1 MTVNHTPA
9 RSQTASVALIRNW
22 PVTFLS
28 ACFLPLLLA
37 LGFWQLDRAGE
48 KAAILSVIDARLG
61 AQPRKPADL
70 ETLQPFT
77 PVRLM
82 GFYTGE
88 LLYLDNRTRDG
99 RAGYEVLQV
108 FVSGGERWLV
118 NRGWVPVGEDRS
130 ILPAVSWPLAAKWIT
145 GFLHPVDENGSA
157 AAAVMEFEAGTG
169 VEPESLRRIQALG
182 ADVLAEMNLDETGW
196 TIRLSADSDTALRT
210 GWQFVNSQ
218 PERHTGYAV
227 QWFAMAAAL
236 CILWLIAA
244 TNIPAVLKKNNYKR
258 GNGS

>member
-9 RSQTASVALIRNW
+9 RSQTGSVALIRNW

-28 ACFLPLLLA
+28 AGLLPLLLA
-37 LGFWQLDRAGE
+37 LGFWQLDRADE
-48 KAAILSVIDARLG
+48 KAQILATIDARLS
-61 AQPRKPADL
+61 AQPKNPSELTAV
-70 ETLQPFT
+70 EPFI

-88 LLYLDNRTRDG
+88 LFYLDNRTRDG
-99 RAGYEVLQV
+99 QVGYEVLQV
-108 FVSGGERWLV
+108 FVSGGKRWLV
-118 NRGWVPVGEDRS
+118 NRGWVPAGEDRAQV
-130 ILPAVSWPLAAKWIT
+130 PAVAWPLAAKWIT
-145 GFLHPVDENGSA
+145 GFLHPADAEGPA
-157 AAAVMEFEAGTG
+157 APMDMEFETGAG
-169 VEPESLRRIQALG
+169 VEPERLQRIQAVA
-182 ADVLAEMNLDETGW
+182 ADLLDRLELEQPDW

-210 GWQFVNSQ
+210 GWQFVNGE
-218 PERHTGYAV
+218 PARHRGYAF

-244 TNIPAVLKKNNYKR
+244 SNIPAVLKKNNYKR